1 MPGLMD
7 DGPGRVV
14 VGFPIVEQDWEK
26 GDSWQEAAA
35 AEHQNAAAV
44 SASAFRGHHQH
55 GKASILSPAPVQ
67 QGFAG

>member
-55 GKASILSPAPVQ
+55 G
-67 QGFAG
+67 